1 MWAYLETQGEGS
13 CMCVMMSSV
22 LSMINDV
29 VAVLSDAGY
38 HAVRAVG
45 EAVTD

>member
-1 MWAYLETQGEGS
+1 
-13 CMCVMMSSV
+13 
-22 LSMINDV
+22 MINDV

-45 EAVTD
+45 EAVTELLMPRPLFDRPTLILRTP